1 MRRLTLLATAAL
13 LAPALLLPAAA
24 RGADPGGPVP
34 TITAERLSGTP
45 NVVIVDV
52 RRPEHWDASRDQ
64 IAGAWRGAPDQVE
77 RWCRSLSTGARIVLY
92 CDCPGSATSAQVAR
106 ELARLGFR
114 NVHVL
119 EGGWSRWS
127 AAGFPVERR
136 RL

>member
-1 MRRLTLLATAAL
+1 MSPRPHVAACLLVAL
-13 LAPALLLPAAA
+13 ASPAWSQ
-24 RGADPGGPVP
+24 GADPDPHPP

-45 NVVIVDV
+45 NVAIVDV
-52 RRPEHWDASRDQ
+52 RRPEQWDASRDQ
-64 IAGAWRGAPDQVE
+64 IAGAWRGAPDEVE
-77 RWCRSLSTGARIVLY
+77 RWCRNLSPGARIVLY

-114 NVHVL
+114 NVQVL